1 MKRFLL
7 ELWKD
12 LTILRKPFPLPK
24 ICPSNIPIDQDLRDR
39 LLNLSQKTF

>member
-12 LTILRKPFPLPK
+12 LTIFRKPFPLPK
-24 ICPSNIPIDQDLRDR
+24 ICPTEIPIDQDLREL